1 MLGRYL
7 GSLEVLYSFL
17 VADGFVI
24 KEKVGHVLG
33 LTVLGIASLAG
44 LMAALRWV
52 TTIWHYK
59 AIGVDNTDEGYYL
72 SAVLFPHQIPH
83 APTDFAFYL
92 RPLWI
97 LSGQNLP
104 AYRVV
109 GFLLIVAVST
119 VLAFELQR
127 WVEISRRELRVLF
140 VALTSAS
147 LVGALTY
154 QYVLWIPTPNYN
166 LLGLCVLA
174 LASSSLLAIVRH
186 QTNEVSR
193 DPSTPRFHWSSE
205 SWTGL
210 VLFTVFATRVTAGL
224 ILGVVFLFF
233 FLQRGMLQ
241 RWRSILENFILGIV
255 AGILIHSVLTLRP
268 PWRSM
273 QSWTQSLELSQLRK
287 DHASKVLWEYDFF
300 TSHVRPWFL
309 WAVILIVAIKV
320 VRLCVRSV
328 LIRQIIALVLAI
340 STLMHM
346 WSSRPSGGIPAVQ
359 NTVGWWWLR
368 LVIYALMLSFLIP
381 EKVSR
386 KNAIGPAVAV
396 LGIAGAVGSAN
407 GLYHQLIFTGGLL
420 MIAVLIQLVILI
432 HQSGWKLLVVAPLG
446 LFLFVF
452 ASVGLTA
459 SRDTIKTPYRTV
471 GGMADSSQLIQYGT
485 FGKLRVHPNSAAFV
499 SWLAAIKKV
508 LPANTAC
515 VVNLEGATPVI
526 SALLHIRPAGTN
538 WNLGSYPGSTEASA
552 RSLEIDTCWKK
563 HPFLL
568 IDAPTG
574 DTTLPVPEAIQA
586 LCKPPFTTFELNTDH
601 KASMRASLCNQ
612 TAD

>member
-1 MLGRYL
+1 MVDRVVVKGK
-7 GSLEVLYSFL
+7 
-17 VADGFVI
+17 I
-24 KEKVGHVLG
+24 NPVLG
-33 LTVLGIASLAG
+33 LTVLGLISLAG
-44 LMAALRWV
+44 LIATLRWV

-59 AIGVDNTDEGYYL
+59 ATGVDNTDEGYYL

-104 AYRVV
+104 AYRVG
-109 GFLLIVAVST
+109 GFLLIVVVSA

-140 VALTSAS
+140 VALTSTS
-147 LVGALTY
+147 LIGTLAY

-174 LASSSLLAIVRH
+174 LAASALLAIVRH
-186 QTNEVSR
+186 QTNELSR
-193 DPSTPRFHWSSE
+193 DLPTHRFRWSSE
-205 SWTGL
+205 SWAGL
-210 VLFTVFATRVTAGL
+210 TLFTVFATRVTAGL
-224 ILGVVFLFF
+224 ILGVVFLVF
-233 FLQRGMLQ
+233 FLQREKLQ
-241 RWRSILENFILGIV
+241 QWWSTLKNLSLGIV
-255 AGILIHSVLTLRP
+255 TGILIHSLFTLRP

-287 DHASKVLWEYDFF
+287 DHSSKVLWEYDFF

-309 WAVILIVAIKV
+309 WAVILIIAIKV
-320 VRLCVRSV
+320 MRLCVRSAF
-328 LIRQIIALVLAI
+328 IRQVIALVLAV
-340 STLMHM
+340 STLMSM
-346 WSSRPSGGIPAVQ
+346 WPSRPSGGIPAVQ

-368 LVIYALMLSFLIP
+368 LVIYALMLSMLIP

-386 KNAIGPAVAV
+386 KNAIGPAVAL

-407 GLYHQLIFTGGLL
+407 GLYHQLIFTAGLL
-420 MIAVLIQLVILI
+420 MTAVLVQLVVLI
-432 HQSGWKLLVVAPLG
+432 NQSGWKVLVVAPLS
-446 LFLFVF
+446 LFLMVF
-452 ASVGLTA
+452 ASVGMTA

-471 GGMADSSQLIQYGT
+471 GTITDSSQPVTYGT
-485 FGKLRVHPNSAAFV
+485 FGRLHVHPNSAALV
-499 SWLAAIKKV
+499 SWLAEIKKV

-515 VVNLEGATPVI
+515 VVNLEGATPVV
-526 SALLHIRPAGTN
+526 SALLHVRPAGTN

-552 RSLEIDTCWKK
+552 RSLELDTCWKN

-568 IDAPTG
+568 IDAPIGETS
-574 DTTLPVPEAIQA
+574 LPLPEAIQV

-612 TAD
+612 TAG

>member
-1 MLGRYL
+1 VVDR
-7 GSLEVLYSFL
+7 
-17 VADGFVI
+17 AVI
-24 KEKVGHVLG
+24 KEKVSYVLG
-33 LTVLGIASLAG
+33 LSVLGIVSLAG
-44 LMAALRWV
+44 LMTALRWF
-52 TTIWHYK
+52 TTIWHYR
-59 AIGVDNTDEGYYL
+59 ATGVDNTDEGYYL

-104 AYRVV
+104 AYRVG
-109 GFLLIVAVST
+109 GFLLIVAVSI
-119 VLAFELQR
+119 VLAIELRR
-127 WVEISRRELRVLF
+127 WVVISRRALRVLF
-140 VALTSAS
+140 IALTSTS
-147 LVGALTY
+147 LSGALSY

-174 LASSSLLAIVRH
+174 LASSALLAIVRQ
-186 QTNEVSR
+186 QTNEVPLELS
-193 DPSTPRFHWSSE
+193 PRQFYWSSE
-205 SWTGL
+205 SWAGL

-224 ILGVVFLFF
+224 ILGVVFLLF

-241 RWRSILENFILGIV
+241 RWRSVLGNFILGIA
-255 AGILIHSVLTLRP
+255 AGVVIHSLLTLRP

-287 DHASKVLWEYDFF
+287 DHSSKVLWEYDFF
-300 TSHVRPWFL
+300 SSHVRPWFL
-309 WAVILIVAIKV
+309 WAFVLIVAIKI
-320 VRLCVRSV
+320 VRLCVRSAF
-328 LIRQIIALVLAI
+328 IRQIIALVLAVL
-340 STLMHM
+340 TLVHM
-346 WSSRPSGGIPAVQ
+346 WPSRPSGGIPAVQ

-368 LVIYALMLSFLIP
+368 LVIYALMLSLLIP

-386 KNAIGPAVAV
+386 KNFIGPAVAV

-420 MIAVLIQLVILI
+420 MIAVLVQIVILI
-432 HQSGWKLLVVAPLG
+432 HQSGWKLLVVVPLS
-446 LFLFVF
+446 LFLLVF

-485 FGKLRVHPNSAAFV
+485 FGSLRVHPSSAAFV
-499 SWLAAIKKV
+499 SWLAEIKKV
-508 LPANTAC
+508 LPVNTAC

-526 SALLHIRPAGTN
+526 SALLYVRPAGTN

-552 RSLEIDTCWKK
+552 RSLELDTCWKN

-574 DTTLPVPEAIQA
+574 DTTLPVPETVQA

-601 KASMRASLCNQ
+601 KALMRASLCNQ
-612 TAD
+612 AVG

>member
-1 MLGRYL
+1 MVDR
-7 GSLEVLYSFL
+7 
-17 VADGFVI
+17 AVI
-24 KEKVGHVLG
+24 KEKVSYVLG
-33 LTVLGIASLAG
+33 LSVLGIVSLAG
-44 LMAALRWV
+44 LMTALRWF

-104 AYRVV
+104 AFRVG
-109 GFLLIVAVST
+109 GFLLIVVVST

-127 WVEISRRELRVLF
+127 WVEISRRELRVPF
-140 VALTSAS
+140 VALTSTS
-147 LVGALTY
+147 LIGALAY

-174 LASSSLLAIVRH
+174 LASSALLAIVRQ
-186 QTNEVSR
+186 QTSELSHEL
-193 DPSTPRFHWSSE
+193 STDRFHWSPE
-205 SWTGL
+205 SWAGL

-233 FLQRGMLQ
+233 FLQRGILQ
-241 RWRSILENFILGIV
+241 HWWSTLKNLSLGV
-255 AGILIHSVLTLRP
+255 VVGILIHSLLTLRP
-268 PWRSM
+268 PWRSI
-273 QSWTQSLELSQLRK
+273 QSWSQSLELSQLRK
-287 DHASKVLWEYDFF
+287 DHSSKVLWEYDFF

-320 VRLCVRSV
+320 VRLCVRSAFV
-328 LIRQIIALVLAI
+328 RQLIALVLAV

-346 WSSRPSGGIPAVQ
+346 WPSRPSGGIPAVQ

-368 LVIYALMLSFLIP
+368 LAIYALMLAMLIP

-386 KNAIGPAVAV
+386 KNAIGPAIVV
-396 LGIAGAVGSAN
+396 LGIAGAAGSAN
-407 GLYHQLIFTGGLL
+407 GLYHQLIFTAGLL
-420 MIAVLIQLVILI
+420 MTAVLVQLVILI
-432 HQSGWKLLVVAPLG
+432 HQSGWKLLVVAPLS
-446 LFLFVF
+446 LFLLVF
-452 ASVGLTA
+452 ASVGMTA

-471 GGMADSSQLIQYGT
+471 GTITDSSQPVVYGT
-485 FGKLRVHPNSAAFV
+485 FGSLRVHPNSAALV
-499 SWLAAIKKV
+499 SWLSEIKKV
-508 LPANTAC
+508 LPANTSC
-515 VVNLEGATPVI
+515 VVNLEGATPVV
-526 SALLHIRPAGTN
+526 SALLHVRPVGTN

-552 RSLEIDTCWKK
+552 RSLELDTCWKN

-574 DTTLPVPEAIQA
+574 ETSLAVPEAIQVQ
-586 LCKPPFTTFELNTDH
+586 CKPPFTTFELNTDH

-612 TAD
+612 TAG

>member
-1 MLGRYL
+1 MVNR
-7 GSLEVLYSFL
+7 
-17 VADGFVI
+17 AVI
-24 KEKVGHVLG
+24 KEKVSYVLG
-33 LTVLGIASLAG
+33 LSVLGIVSLAG
-44 LMAALRWV
+44 LMTALRWF

-104 AYRVV
+104 AFRVG
-109 GFLLIVAVST
+109 GFLLIVVVST

-140 VALTSAS
+140 VALTSTS
-147 LVGALTY
+147 LIGALAY

-174 LASSSLLAIVRH
+174 LASSALLAIVRQ
-186 QTNEVSR
+186 QTSEL
-193 DPSTPRFHWSSE
+193 STDRFRWSPE
-205 SWTGL
+205 SWAGL

-233 FLQRGMLQ
+233 FVRRRMLQ
-241 RWRSILENFILGIV
+241 RWQSVLGNFILGIATGV
-255 AGILIHSVLTLRP
+255 VIHSLLTLRP

-287 DHASKVLWEYDFF
+287 DHSSMVLWEYDFF

-309 WAVILIVAIKV
+309 WAVILLVAIKV
-320 VRLCVRSV
+320 VRLCVRSA
-328 LIRQIIALVLAI
+328 LIRQIIALVLAV
-340 STLMHM
+340 STLMSM
-346 WSSRPSGGIPAVQ
+346 WPSRPSGGIPAVQ

-368 LVIYALMLSFLIP
+368 LVIYALMLSMLIP

-386 KNAIGPAVAV
+386 KNAIGPAVAL

-432 HQSGWKLLVVAPLG
+432 HQSGWKLLVVAPLS
-446 LFLFVF
+446 LFLLVF
-452 ASVGLTA
+452 ASVGMTA

-471 GGMADSSQLIQYGT
+471 GTITDSSQPVIYGT
-485 FGKLRVHPNSAAFV
+485 FGSLRVHPNSAALV
-499 SWLAAIKKV
+499 TWLADIKKV
-508 LPANTAC
+508 LPVNTAC
-515 VVNLEGATPVI
+515 VVNLEGATPVV
-526 SALLHIRPAGTN
+526 SALLHVRPVGTN

-552 RSLEIDTCWKK
+552 RSLELDTCWKN

-574 DTTLPVPEAIQA
+574 ETSLPLPEAIQV

-612 TAD
+612 TAG

>member
-1 MLGRYL
+1 M
-7 GSLEVLYSFL
+7 
-17 VADGFVI
+17 ADGFVI

-147 LVGALTY
+147 LVGALAY

-241 RWRSILENFILGIV
+241 RWRSVLENFILGIV
-255 AGILIHSVLTLRP
+255 AGILIHSVLTLAIDAELDSITRIVPTKERSLQQGPLGIRLLHLTRSSMVSVGRDTHSRNQSGKTLCSQRP
-268 PWRSM
+268 HKANYRTSPR
-273 QSWTQSLELSQLRK
+273 
-287 DHASKVLWEYDFF
+287 YIDFYAY
-300 TSHVRPWFL
+300 V
-309 WAVILIVAIKV
+309 
-320 VRLCVRSV
+320 
-328 LIRQIIALVLAI
+328 VLASI
-340 STLMHM
+340 WWNSCSTEHCWMVVVETRH
-346 WSSRPSGGIPAVQ
+346 
-359 NTVGWWWLR
+359 LR
-368 LVIYALMLSFLIP
+368 A
-381 EKVSR
+381 
-386 KNAIGPAVAV
+386 NA
-396 LGIAGAVGSAN
+396 
-407 GLYHQLIFTGGLL
+407 LIF
-420 MIAVLIQLVILI
+420 
-432 HQSGWKLLVVAPLG
+432 
-446 LFLFVF
+446 
-452 ASVGLTA
+452 
-459 SRDTIKTPYRTV
+459 
-471 GGMADSSQLIQYGT
+471 DS
-485 FGKLRVHPNSAAFV
+485 
-499 SWLAAIKKV
+499 
-508 LPANTAC
+508 
-515 VVNLEGATPVI
+515 
-526 SALLHIRPAGTN
+526 
-538 WNLGSYPGSTEASA
+538 
-552 RSLEIDTCWKK
+552 
-563 HPFLL
+563 
-568 IDAPTG
+568 
-574 DTTLPVPEAIQA
+574 
-586 LCKPPFTTFELNTDH
+586 
-601 KASMRASLCNQ
+601 
-612 TAD
+612 

>member
-1 MLGRYL
+1 MVDR
-7 GSLEVLYSFL
+7 V
-17 VADGFVI
+17 VI
-24 KEKVGHVLG
+24 KEKINHVLG
-33 LTVLGIASLAG
+33 LTVLGLVSLAG
-44 LMAALRWV
+44 LMTTLRWV

-59 AIGVDNTDEGYYL
+59 AAGVDNTDEGYYL

-104 AYRVV
+104 AYRVG
-109 GFLLIVAVST
+109 GFLLIVVVST

-147 LVGALTY
+147 LIGTLTY

-174 LASSSLLAIVRH
+174 LASSALLAIVRH
-186 QTNEVSR
+186 QTNGLSR
-193 DPSTPRFHWSSE
+193 DLPTHRFRWSSE
-205 SWTGL
+205 SWAGL
-210 VLFTVFATRVTAGL
+210 ILFTVFATRVTAGL

-233 FLQRGMLQ
+233 FLQREKLQ
-241 RWRSILENFILGIV
+241 QWWSTLKKLSLGTV
-255 AGILIHSVLTLRP
+255 TGILIHSLLTLRP

-287 DHASKVLWEYDFF
+287 DHSSKVLWEYDFF
-300 TSHVRPWFL
+300 TSHVRTWFL

-320 VRLCVRSV
+320 VRLCVRSAF
-328 LIRQIIALVLAI
+328 IRQVIALVLAV
-340 STLMHM
+340 STLMSM
-346 WSSRPSGGIPAVQ
+346 WPSRPSGGIPAVQ

-368 LVIYALMLSFLIP
+368 LVIYALMLSMLIP

-386 KNAIGPAVAV
+386 KNAIGPAVAL
-396 LGIAGAVGSAN
+396 LGIDGAVGSAN
-407 GLYHQLIFTGGLL
+407 GLYHQLIFTAGLL
-420 MIAVLIQLVILI
+420 MTAVLVQLVVLI
-432 HQSGWKLLVVAPLG
+432 NQSGWKVLVVAPLS
-446 LFLFVF
+446 LFLMVF
-452 ASVGLTA
+452 ASVGMTA
-459 SRDTIKTPYRTV
+459 SRDTIKTPYRMV
-471 GGMADSSQLIQYGT
+471 GTMTDSSQLVQYGT

-499 SWLAAIKKV
+499 TWLGEVKKV
-508 LPANTAC
+508 LPVDTAC
-515 VVNLEGATPVI
+515 VVNLEGATPVV
-526 SALLHIRPAGTN
+526 SALLHVRPVGTN
-538 WNLGSYPGSTEASA
+538 WNLGSYPGSTEAST
-552 RSLEIDTCWKK
+552 RSLELDTCWKN

-568 IDAPTG
+568 IDAPIGETS
-574 DTTLPVPEAIQA
+574 LPLPEAIQV

>member
-1 MLGRYL
+1 MVDR
-7 GSLEVLYSFL
+7 
-17 VADGFVI
+17 AVI
-24 KEKVGHVLG
+24 KEKVSYVLG
-33 LTVLGIASLAG
+33 LSVLGIVSLAG
-44 LMAALRWV
+44 LMTALRWF

-104 AYRVV
+104 AFRVG
-109 GFLLIVAVST
+109 GFLLIVVVST

-140 VALTSAS
+140 VALTSTS
-147 LVGALTY
+147 LISALAY

-174 LASSSLLAIVRH
+174 LASSALLAIVRQ
-186 QTNEVSR
+186 QTSELSHEL
-193 DPSTPRFHWSSE
+193 STDRFRWSPE
-205 SWTGL
+205 SWAGL

-233 FLQRGMLQ
+233 FVRRRMLQ
-241 RWRSILENFILGIV
+241 RWQSVLGNFILGIA
-255 AGILIHSVLTLRP
+255 AGVVIHSLLTLRP

-273 QSWTQSLELSQLRK
+273 QSWTQSLELSQLRR
-287 DHASKVLWEYDFF
+287 DHSSKVLWEYDFF

-309 WAVILIVAIKV
+309 WAVILLVAIKV
-320 VRLCVRSV
+320 VRLCVRSA
-328 LIRQIIALVLAI
+328 LIRQIIASVLAV
-340 STLMHM
+340 STLMSM
-346 WSSRPSGGIPAVQ
+346 WPSRPSGGIPAVQ

-368 LVIYALMLSFLIP
+368 LVIYALMLSMLIP

-386 KNAIGPAVAV
+386 KNAIGPAVAL

-420 MIAVLIQLVILI
+420 MVAVLVQLVIII
-432 HQSGWKLLVVAPLG
+432 HQSGWKLLVVAPLS
-446 LFLFVF
+446 LFLMVF
-452 ASVGLTA
+452 ASVGMTA

-471 GGMADSSQLIQYGT
+471 GTITDSSQPVIYGT
-485 FGKLRVHPNSAAFV
+485 FGSLRVHPNSAALV
-499 SWLAAIKKV
+499 SWLAEIKKV

-515 VVNLEGATPVI
+515 VVNLEGATPVV
-526 SALLHIRPAGTN
+526 SALLHVRPVGTN

-552 RSLEIDTCWKK
+552 RSLELDTCWKN

-574 DTTLPVPEAIQA
+574 ETSLPLPEAIQV

-612 TAD
+612 TAG

>member
-1 MLGRYL
+1 VVDR
-7 GSLEVLYSFL
+7 
-17 VADGFVI
+17 AVI
-24 KEKVGHVLG
+24 KEKVSYVLG
-33 LTVLGIASLAG
+33 LSVLGIVSLAG
-44 LMAALRWV
+44 LMTALRWF
-52 TTIWHYK
+52 TTIWHYR
-59 AIGVDNTDEGYYL
+59 ATGVDNTDEGYYL

-104 AYRVV
+104 AYRVG
-109 GFLLIVAVST
+109 GFLLIVAVSI
-119 VLAFELQR
+119 VLAIELRR
-127 WVEISRRELRVLF
+127 WVVISRRALRVLF
-140 VALTSAS
+140 IALTSTS
-147 LVGALTY
+147 LSGALSY

-174 LASSSLLAIVRH
+174 LASSALLAIVRQ
-186 QTNEVSR
+186 QTNEVPLELS
-193 DPSTPRFHWSSE
+193 PRQFYWSSE
-205 SWTGL
+205 SWAGL

-224 ILGVVFLFF
+224 ILGVVFLLF

-241 RWRSILENFILGIV
+241 RWRSVLRNFILGIA
-255 AGILIHSVLTLRP
+255 AGVVIHSLLTLRP

-287 DHASKVLWEYDFF
+287 DHSSKVLWEYDFF
-300 TSHVRPWFL
+300 SSHVRPWFL
-309 WAVILIVAIKV
+309 WAFVLIVAIKI
-320 VRLCVRSV
+320 VRLCVRSAF
-328 LIRQIIALVLAI
+328 IRQIIALVLAVL
-340 STLMHM
+340 TLVHM
-346 WSSRPSGGIPAVQ
+346 WPSRPSGGIPAVQ

-368 LVIYALMLSFLIP
+368 LVIYALMLSLLIP

-386 KNAIGPAVAV
+386 KNFIGPAVAV

-420 MIAVLIQLVILI
+420 MIAVLVQIVILI
-432 HQSGWKLLVVAPLG
+432 HQSGWKLLVVVPLS
-446 LFLFVF
+446 LFLLVF

-485 FGKLRVHPNSAAFV
+485 FGSLRVNPNSAAFV
-499 SWLAAIKKV
+499 SWFADIKKV
-508 LPANTAC
+508 LPASTAC

-526 SALLHIRPAGTN
+526 SALLHVRPAGTN

-552 RSLEIDTCWKK
+552 RSLKLDTCWKT

-574 DTTLPVPEAIQA
+574 NTTLPVPEEIQA

-612 TAD
+612 TAG

>member
-1 MLGRYL
+1 MVDR
-7 GSLEVLYSFL
+7 
-17 VADGFVI
+17 AVI
-24 KEKVGHVLG
+24 KEKVGYVLG
-33 LTVLGIASLAG
+33 LSVLGIVSLAG
-44 LMAALRWV
+44 LMTALRWF

-104 AYRVV
+104 AFRVG
-109 GFLLIVAVST
+109 GFLLIVVVST

-140 VALTSAS
+140 VALTSTS
-147 LVGALTY
+147 LIGALAY

-174 LASSSLLAIVRH
+174 LASSALLAIVRQ
-186 QTNEVSR
+186 QTSELSHEL
-193 DPSTPRFHWSSE
+193 STDRFRWSPE
-205 SWTGL
+205 SWAGL

-233 FLQRGMLQ
+233 FVRRRMLQ
-241 RWRSILENFILGIV
+241 RWRSVLGNFILGIA
-255 AGILIHSVLTLRP
+255 AGIVIHSLLTLRP

-273 QSWTQSLELSQLRK
+273 QSWTQSLELSQLRR
-287 DHASKVLWEYDFF
+287 DHSSKVLWEYDFF

-309 WAVILIVAIKV
+309 WAVILLVAIKV
-320 VRLCVRSV
+320 VRLCVRSA
-328 LIRQIIALVLAI
+328 LIRQIIASVLAI
-340 STLMHM
+340 STLMSM
-346 WSSRPSGGIPAVQ
+346 WPSRPSGGIPAVQ

-368 LVIYALMLSFLIP
+368 LVIYALMLSMLIP

-432 HQSGWKLLVVAPLG
+432 HQSGWKLLVVAPLS
-446 LFLFVF
+446 LFILVF

-471 GGMADSSQLIQYGT
+471 GTITDSSQLVQYGT
-485 FGKLRVHPNSAAFV
+485 FGSLRVHPNSAALV
-499 SWLAAIKKV
+499 SWLAEIKKK
-508 LPANTAC
+508 LPASTAC
-515 VVNLEGATPVI
+515 VVNLEGATPVV
-526 SALLHIRPAGTN
+526 SALLHVRPVGTN
-538 WNLGSYPGSTEASA
+538 WNLGSYPGSTEAST
-552 RSLEIDTCWKK
+552 RSLELDTCWKN

-568 IDAPTG
+568 IDAPIGETS
-574 DTTLPVPEAIQA
+574 LPLPEAIQV

-612 TAD
+612 TAG

>member
-1 MLGRYL
+1 MVDR
-7 GSLEVLYSFL
+7 
-17 VADGFVI
+17 AVI
-24 KEKVGHVLG
+24 KEKVGYVLG
-33 LTVLGIASLAG
+33 LSVLGIVSLAG
-44 LMAALRWV
+44 LMTALRWF

-59 AIGVDNTDEGYYL
+59 ATGVDNTDEGYYL

-104 AYRVV
+104 AFRVG
-109 GFLLIVAVST
+109 GFLLIVVVST

-127 WVEISRRELRVLF
+127 WVEISRRELRVPF
-140 VALTSAS
+140 VALTSTS
-147 LVGALTY
+147 LIGALAY

-174 LASSSLLAIVRH
+174 LASSALLAIVRQ
-186 QTNEVSR
+186 QTSELSHEL
-193 DPSTPRFHWSSE
+193 STDRFRWSPE
-205 SWTGL
+205 SWAGI

-233 FLQRGMLQ
+233 FVRRRMLQ
-241 RWRSILENFILGIV
+241 RWRSVLGNFILGIA
-255 AGILIHSVLTLRP
+255 AGIVIHSLLTLRP

-273 QSWTQSLELSQLRK
+273 QSWTQSLELSQLRS
-287 DHASKVLWEYDFF
+287 DHSSKVLWEYDFF

-309 WAVILIVAIKV
+309 WAVILLVAIKV
-320 VRLCVRSV
+320 VRLCVRSA
-328 LIRQIIALVLAI
+328 LIRQIIALVLAV
-340 STLMHM
+340 STLMSM
-346 WSSRPSGGIPAVQ
+346 WPSRPSGGIPAVQ

-368 LVIYALMLSFLIP
+368 LVIYALMLSMLIP

-386 KNAIGPAVAV
+386 KNAIGPAVAL

-420 MIAVLIQLVILI
+420 MVAVLVQLVILI
-432 HQSGWKLLVVAPLG
+432 HQSGWKLLVVAPMS
-446 LFLFVF
+446 LFILVF

-471 GGMADSSQLIQYGT
+471 GTITDSSQLVQYGT

-499 SWLAAIKKV
+499 KWFADIKKV
-508 LPANTAC
+508 LPVNTAC

-552 RSLEIDTCWKK
+552 RSLELDTCWKN

-568 IDAPTG
+568 IDAPMGETS
-574 DTTLPVPEAIQA
+574 LPVPEAIQV
-586 LCKPPFTTFELNTDH
+586 LCKPPFSTFELNTDH

-612 TAD
+612 TAG